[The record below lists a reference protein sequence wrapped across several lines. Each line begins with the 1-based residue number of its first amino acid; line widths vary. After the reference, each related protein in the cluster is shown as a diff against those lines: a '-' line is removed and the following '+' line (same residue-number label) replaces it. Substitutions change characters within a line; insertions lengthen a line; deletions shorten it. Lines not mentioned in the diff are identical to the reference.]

1 MAITTKRGDYGETD
15 LMFGRRVPKDHP
27 RVVAVGAIDE
37 LNANLG
43 IVRVSSQDVS
53 EIIEKIEHIQNDLI
67 ILMGEISTLPEDLDL
82 YQKKGFERFE
92 EKRTE
97 ILERWIK
104 EIEDKKSDYQGWALP
119 GASGSIISV
128 HLDSSRVVCRR
139 AEREYI
145 KLGENLNESIIMF
158 LNRLSDLLWLMAREE
173 DKKAD
178 LKEEYHKIFCVGYN

>member
-43 IVRVSSQDVS
+43 IVRVSSRDVS
-53 EIIEKIEHIQNDLI
+53 GIIEKIEHIQNDLI
-67 ILMGEISTLPEDLDL
+67 ILMGEIITLPEDLDL
-82 YQKKGFERFE
+82 YHKKGFERFE
-92 EKRTE
+92 ENRTKV
-97 ILERWIK
+97 LERWIK
-104 EIEDKKSDYQGWALP
+104 DFEVKKSEYQGWALP

-128 HLDSSRVVCRR
+128 RLDSARVVCRR
-139 AEREYI
+139 AERECI

-178 LKEEYHKIFCVGYN
+178 LKEE

>member
-1 MAITTKRGDYGETD
+1 M
-15 LMFGRRVPKDHP
+15 
-27 RVVAVGAIDE
+27 
-37 LNANLG
+37 NANLG
-43 IVRVSSQDVS
+43 IVRVSSQDAG

-82 YQKKGFERFE
+82 YQKKGFERFD

-97 ILERWIK
+97 ILERWI
-104 EIEDKKSDYQGWALP
+104 EDIEDKKSDYQGWALP

-145 KLGENLNESIIMF
+145 KLGENLSESIIMF

-178 LKEEYHKIFCVGYN
+178 LKDE

>member
-1 MAITTKRGDYGETD
+1 MNAKFQKRKP
-15 LMFGRRVPKDHP
+15 RR
-27 RVVAVGAIDE
+27 R
-37 LNANLG
+37 ANGGFVNDVL
-43 IVRVSSQDVS
+43 SSW
-53 EIIEKIEHIQNDLI
+53 EEMKIEHIQNDLI

-128 HLDSSRVVCRR
+128 HLDSARVVCRR
-139 AEREYI
+139 AEREYFE
-145 KLGENLNESIIMF
+145 LGENLSESIIMF
-158 LNRLSDLLWLMAREE
+158 LNRLSDLLWLMAREG

-178 LKEEYHKIFCVGYN
+178 LKEE

>member
-53 EIIEKIEHIQNDLI
+53 GIIEKIEHIQNDLI
-67 ILMGEISTLPEDLDL
+67 ILMGEIITLPEDLDL
-82 YQKKGFERFE
+82 YHKKGFERFE
-92 EKRTE
+92 ENRTKV
-97 ILERWIK
+97 LERWIK
-104 EIEDKKSDYQGWALP
+104 DFEVKKSEYQGWALP

-128 HLDSSRVVCRR
+128 RLDSARVVCRR
-139 AEREYI
+139 AERECI

-178 LKEEYHKIFCVGYN
+178 LKEE

>member
-1 MAITTKRGDYGETD
+1 MWIFASYT
-15 LMFGRRVPKDHP
+15 
-27 RVVAVGAIDE
+27 
-37 LNANLG
+37 
-43 IVRVSSQDVS
+43 SQDVG

-128 HLDSSRVVCRR
+128 HLDSARVVCRR

-178 LKEEYHKIFCVGYN
+178 SNDE

>member
-53 EIIEKIEHIQNDLI
+53 EIIEKIELIQNDLI

-104 EIEDKKSDYQGWALP
+104 DIEDKAKSF
-119 GASGSIISV
+119 
-128 HLDSSRVVCRR
+128 
-139 AEREYI
+139 
-145 KLGENLNESIIMF
+145 N
-158 LNRLSDLLWLMAREE
+158 
-173 DKKAD
+173 
-178 LKEEYHKIFCVGYN
+178 

>member
-43 IVRVSSQDVS
+43 IVRVSSQDAG
-53 EIIEKIEHIQNDLI
+53 EIIEHIQNDLI

-97 ILERWIK
+97 ILELWIK
-104 EIEDKKSDYQGWALP
+104 DIEDKKSDYQGWALP
-119 GASGSIISV
+119 GASGSTISV
-128 HLDSSRVVCRR
+128 HLDSARVVCRR

-178 LKEEYHKIFCVGYN
+178 LKEE

>member
-27 RVVAVGAIDE
+27 RVVVVGAIDE

-104 EIEDKKSDYQGWALP
+104 DIEHKKSDYQGWALP

-128 HLDSSRVVCRR
+128 HLDYARVVCRR

-145 KLGENLNESIIMF
+145 KLGENLNESVIMF

-178 LKEEYHKIFCVGYN
+178 LKDE

>member
-43 IVRVSSQDVS
+43 IVRVLSQDAG
-53 EIIEKIEHIQNDLI
+53 EIIEHIQNDLI

-97 ILERWIK
+97 ILERWI
-104 EIEDKKSDYQGWALP
+104 SNA
-119 GASGSIISV
+119 GS
-128 HLDSSRVVCRR
+128 HTPC
-139 AEREYI
+139 
-145 KLGENLNESIIMF
+145 
-158 LNRLSDLLWLMAREE
+158 
-173 DKKAD
+173 
-178 LKEEYHKIFCVGYN
+178 LKFSAMCHKQATT

>member
-43 IVRVSSQDVS
+43 IVRVSSKDVG
-53 EIIEKIEHIQNDLI
+53 EITEKIEHIQNDLI
-67 ILMGEISTLPEDLDL
+67 ILMGEIITLPEDLDL
-82 YQKKGFERFE
+82 YQEKGFERFE

-104 EIEDKKSDYQGWALP
+104 DIEDKKSDKEDMLSFLVYDISIQKSLFVRPVGLCITEFFCSSFRASWP
-119 GASGSIISV
+119 GAKTYK
-128 HLDSSRVVCRR
+128 H
-139 AEREYI
+139 
-145 KLGENLNESIIMF
+145 M
-158 LNRLSDLLWLMAREE
+158 
-173 DKKAD
+173 
-178 LKEEYHKIFCVGYN
+178 

>member
-53 EIIEKIEHIQNDLI
+53 EIIEHIQNDLI

-178 LKEEYHKIFCVGYN
+178 LKDE